1 MMSEMLQG
9 RFGWTDLLLT
19 AVLLFVGYLVLQFVH
34 QRVKRKPI
42 LGQFT
47 KPVEESLSA
56 ILLLYEPISILLL
69 GIILLFINPLL
80 HGILLLLIITTG
92 FSRLRDYF
100 SGRVL
105 LFKPLVKE
113 GKRMKTGKFTGVITQ
128 INRLGLYLQTSEGL
142 HFVNYSS
149 LLTEG
154 YSLVTGREYGGYY
167 QLNITPPPEAKE
179 AHPFRFLEDKF
190 LTTPYLDRS
199 FRPELFP
206 GDSQEHK
213 IKARISVREEKHLRE
228 LLALMSEWGYPATVA
243 KK

>member
-1 MMSEMLQG
+1 MSEFLQV
-9 RFGWTDLLLT
+9 RFGWTDLLF
-19 AVLLFVGYLVLQFVH
+19 AAILLFVGYLLLQFIS
-34 QRVKRKPI
+34 QRLKRKPI
-42 LGQFT
+42 LGRFT
-47 KPVEESLSA
+47 KQVEETFSA

-69 GIILLFINPLL
+69 GIILLFINPLP
-80 HGILLLLIITTG
+80 HGILLLLIITAG

-105 LFKPLVKE
+105 LFKPLVKQ

-154 YSLVTGREYGGYY
+154 YSLVTGKEYGGYY
-167 QLNITPPPEAKE
+167 QLNITAPDSEKE

-206 GDSQEHK
+206 GDSSEHR

-228 LLALMSEWGYPATVA
+228 LLTLMEEWGYPATVA

>member
-1 MMSEMLQG
+1 MSEFLQV
-9 RFGWTDLLLT
+9 RFGWTDLLF
-19 AVLLFVGYLVLQFVH
+19 AAILLFVGYLLLQFIS
-34 QRVKRKPI
+34 QRLKRKPL
-42 LGQFT
+42 LGRFT
-47 KPVEESLSA
+47 KQVEETLSA

-69 GIILLFINPLL
+69 GIILLFINPLP
-80 HGILLLLIITTG
+80 HGILLLLIVTAG

-142 HFVNYSS
+142 HFVNYSG

-154 YSLVTGREYGGYY
+154 YSLVTGKEYGGYY
-167 QLNITPPPEAKE
+167 QLNITPPAPEKE
-179 AHPFRFLEDKF
+179 AHPFRFLQDKF

-206 GDSQEHK
+206 GDSSEHK

-228 LLALMSEWGYPATVA
+228 LLSLMAEWGYPATIA